1 MGSDGY
7 YEKDGEKL
15 HLTFDMSTSTD
26 GKSVAAL
33 IQQQLKAVGI
43 SMEVIEQD
51 FATLAYTKLLPGEA
65 TEETTA
71 DSFQMYTLGFGV
83 EADPEEYNEY
93 FSTSKGAGSW
103 NFIHYS
109 NPKVDELF
117 DKQLLL
123 SDPAE
128 RTAAFNEIAELIS
141 QDIPWIPLFNKAGVT
156 GLSSKVQNYTAD
168 FRGAFFQ
175 IEKWNV
181 AE

>member
-1 MGSDGY
+1 MNS
-7 YEKDGEKL
+7 
-15 HLTFDMSTSTD
+15 
-26 GKSVAAL
+26 A
-33 IQQQLKAVGI
+33 
-43 SMEVIEQD
+43 
-51 FATLAYTKLLPGEA
+51 
-65 TEETTA
+65 
-71 DSFQMYTLGFGV
+71 
-83 EADPEEYNEY
+83 
-93 FSTSKGAGSW
+93 
-103 NFIHYS
+103 
-109 NPKVDELF
+109 KVDELF